1 MSNDALVKLLLD
13 HEGERLKPYK
23 CSEGYLTIGVGRNLD
38 TKGISVEE
46 SRFLLA
52 NDIKDAETDARVFYS
67 DFGYL
72 NLARQTV
79 LIDMAFNL
87 GLGGLLKFKNFQKA
101 LERKDFTEAS
111 RQMLDSLWARQVGR
125 RAVRLAKMMETGL
138 FEA

>member
-1 MSNDALVKLLLD
+1 MSSDALVKLLLD
-13 HEGERLKPYK
+13 HEGERLKPYR

-87 GLGGLLKFKNFQKA
+87 GLGGLLKFKKFQQA
-101 LERKDFTEAS
+101 LERKDFAEAS